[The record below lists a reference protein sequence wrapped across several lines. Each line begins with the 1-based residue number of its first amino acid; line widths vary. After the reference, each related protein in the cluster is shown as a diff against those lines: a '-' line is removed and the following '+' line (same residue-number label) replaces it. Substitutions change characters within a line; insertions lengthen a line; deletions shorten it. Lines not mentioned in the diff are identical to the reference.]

1 MRIADEAS
9 DTEAQAARDAAAK
22 LQEVVREA
30 DNEAEA
36 GDKSPREALES
47 LGRELAFR
55 PVVGPLVLAI
65 TQIAL
70 WAACRSDDVLG
81 AFVDRCRVVP
91 GAGRL
96 IWNCVVRLALHLG
109 GGRRKSLGD
118 AVVWEGGGRLGGH
131 GRGRR
136 GRRTRS

>member
-1 MRIADEAS
+1 MLIADEAS
-9 DTEAQAARDAAAK
+9 DTEAQAARDAAAR

-30 DNEAEA
+30 DTEAEA

-55 PVVGPLVLAI
+55 PVVGPVVLAI

-81 AFVDRCRVVP
+81 DAFVDHFTATRR
-91 GAGRL
+91 
-96 IWNCVVRLALHLG
+96 WEVRQF
-109 GGRRKSLGD
+109 
-118 AVVWEGGGRLGGH
+118 
-131 GRGRR
+131 
-136 GRRTRS
+136 RRTVTDWELKRYMETV